1 MFEHDFME
9 LGERV
14 ATAFQTPPRNPNS
27 GSQLIAAFEAAWSA
41 IQREH
46 VDVPDVLIITGS
58 GAVPFGLVLGHF
70 SQKSWERSE
79 IDGHSRHEMFVGGE
93 GLARGAREVMATLL
107 HEASHGVAMVRK
119 IQDTSRQGR
128 WHNKRFKAI
137 GEELGLE
144 LTQSPD
150 IGWSLT
156 TMPDRTAKLYHDE
169 IDKLQ
174 KAIAYH
180 RRNPFADLF
189 GKLGG
194 NGDDDDGPRW
204 GDKVKT
210 PRPTRPPRP
219 PRSIIACQCSPA
231 RRLRMAQADFDLGP
245 VHCAVCDSDFEE
257 RIVDAA

>member
-1 MFEHDFME
+1 MFEHDFIE

-41 IQREH
+41 IQRENP
-46 VDVPDVLIITGS
+46 DTPDVLIITGS
-58 GAVPFGLVLGHF
+58 GAVPFGLILGHF
-70 SQKSWERSE
+70 AESSWEQDARL
-79 IDGHSRHEMFVGGE
+79 GKRHEMFVGGE

-107 HEASHGVAMVRK
+107 HEAGHGVAMVRK

-144 LTQSPD
+144 LKQSPD

-156 TMPDRTAKLYHDE
+156 TMPDRTAKLYRDE
-169 IDKLQ
+169 IEELQ

-194 NGDDDDGPRW
+194 DDDDGPSW

-210 PRPTRPPRP
+210 PKAPRPPRP

-231 RRLRMAQADFDLGP
+231 RRLRMAQADFDLGA

-257 RIVDAA
+257 RIVDAG